1 MGRDF
6 AAAHNAPMPSAPAA
20 SLAWDLFCRVIDNH
34 GDLGVCWRLAADLAA
49 RGHRVRLWIDDASAL
64 SWMAPPGGP
73 GAAGVQVHPW
83 RDPLADEAPGDV
95 VIEAFGCE
103 PPAAFIARM
112 AAAPVPPVWINLEYL
127 SAEDYVERSHGL
139 PSPQWSGP
147 GRGLTKWFY
156 YPGYT
161 AATGGLLCERDLIAR
176 RDWHQRHEC
185 AAFLQARLGLALR
198 PGHTPG
204 STEDLG
210 LLFGYPQP
218 ALKDWLSAFAESPT
232 GPTTLLVTPGHSARA
247 VADALGLPAALPPGG
262 QLEHGSLR
270 VHFLPHVSQPDFDRL
285 LWSCDWNL
293 VRGEDSAV
301 RALWAGRPFLWQ
313 LYVQDDGAH
322 LAKLDAFL
330 DRYLEGAPAELAAA
344 LRRAFRAWND
354 ADAAATTPCWSA
366 CWAEWRQ
373 PWAAWAERRAAHFA
387 AQPDLVSQ
395 MLAFV
400 AAHAPSAPPRRSI
413 DQPPG

>member
-1 MGRDF
+1 
-6 AAAHNAPMPSAPAA
+6 MPSAPAA

-49 RGHRVRLWIDDASAL
+49 RGHPVRLWVDDASAL
-64 SWMAPPGGP
+64 AWMAPPGGP
-73 GAAGVQVHPW
+73 EAAGVQVHPW
-83 RDPLADEAPGDV
+83 RDPLADETPGDV

-103 PPAAFIARM
+103 PPSAFIARM

-127 SAEDYVERSHGL
+127 SAEGYVERSHGL

-161 AATGGLLCERDLIAR
+161 AATGGLLCERDLLAR
-176 RDWHQRHEC
+176 RDRHQRHER
-185 AAFLQARLGLALR
+185 AAFLQERLGLALR

-204 STEDLG
+204 NAENLV

-218 ALKDWLSAFAESPT
+218 ALKAWLSAFAESAT

-247 VADALGLPAALPPGG
+247 VAEALDLSAALPPGG
-262 QLEHGSLR
+262 QLEHGALR
-270 VHFLPHVSQPDFDRL
+270 VHFLPHVNQPDFDRL

-395 MLAFV
+395 LLAFV
-400 AAHAPSAPPRRSI
+400 AAHAPSAPPRRST

>member
-1 MGRDF
+1 
-6 AAAHNAPMPSAPAA
+6 MPSAPAA

-49 RGHRVRLWIDDASAL
+49 RGHPVRLWVDDASAL
-64 SWMAPPGGP
+64 AWMAPPGGP
-73 GAAGVQVHPW
+73 EAAGVQVHPW
-83 RDPLADEAPGDV
+83 RDPLADETPGDV

-103 PPAAFIARM
+103 PPSAFIARM

-147 GRGLTKWFY
+147 GRGLTKWFF

-161 AATGGLLCERDLIAR
+161 AATGGLLCEDDLFAR
-176 RDWHQRHEC
+176 RDAHQEQPERT
-185 AAFLQARLGLALR
+185 AFLRERLGLTLR
-198 PGHTPG
+198 PGDLPG
-204 STEDLG
+204 SQEDLV
-210 LLFGYPQP
+210 LLFSYPQP
-218 ALKDWLSAFAESPT
+218 ALRSWLSDFAHPATTPST
-232 GPTTLLVTPGHSARA
+232 PTTLLVTPGHSTAA
-247 VADALGLPAALPPGG
+247 VADALALDTPPSPGE
-262 QLEHGSLR
+262 QLERGALR
-270 VHFLPHVSQPDFDRL
+270 MHFLPHVNQPDFDRL

-373 PWAAWAERRAAHFA
+373 PWAAWAERRAAHLA

-395 MLAFV
+395 LLAFV
-400 AAHAPSAPPRRSI
+400 AAHAPSAPPRRST

>member
-6 AAAHNAPMPSAPAA
+6 AAAHNVPMPTTPVA

-34 GDLGVCWRLAADLAA
+34 GDLGVCWRLAADLAD
-49 RGHRVRLWIDDASAL
+49 RGHRVRLWVDDASAL
-64 SWMAPPGGP
+64 AWMALPGGP
-73 GAAGVQVHPW
+73 GAAAVQVHPW
-83 RDPLADEAPGDV
+83 RDPLAGEAPGDV

-161 AATGGLLCERDLIAR
+161 AATGGLLRERDLLAR
-176 RDWHQRHEC
+176 RGHLQAPRER

-198 PGHTPG
+198 PGHAPG
-204 STEDLG
+204 STEDLV

-218 ALKDWLSAFAESPT
+218 ALKDWLSTFAESPA

-247 VADALGLPAALPPGG
+247 VADALDLSTAPPPGG
-262 QLEHGSLR
+262 QLEHGALR
-270 VHFLPHVSQPDFDRL
+270 VHFLPHVSQVDFDRL

-313 LYVQDDGAH
+313 LYVQADGAH

-330 DRYLEGAPAELAAA
+330 RRYLEGAPADLATT

-354 ADAAATTPCWSA
+354 ASDAAATPCWSA
-366 CWAEWRQ
+366 CWTEWRQ
-373 PWAAWAERRAAHFA
+373 AWTAWAKDRAGHFA
-387 AQPDLVSQ
+387 AQPDLVTQ
-395 MLAFV
+395 LLAFI
-400 AAHAPSAPPRRSI
+400 ATHAQPGSA
-413 DQPPG
+413 G